1 MYMYNCTCMYTFNCI
16 IIFIGDTGQ
25 QGSASEP
32 GAKGTKGSQGDI
44 IHVRAYIFN
53 QRIILV
59 I

>member
-1 MYMYNCTCMYTFNCI
+1 MDNCTCIYTFNCI
-16 IIFIGDTGQ
+16 NIYVGDTGQ
-25 QGSASEP
+25 QGSAGEP

-44 IHVRAYIFN
+44 IHVRANIFN